1 MCVCVCVLV
10 SECERE
16 REREGERDCFV
27 PLACIRVHIVHLLE
41 IRDYSQV
48 DVVYFTHYTH
58 IIIWVYRSLLYY
70 ENVMF
75 GLMHTPL
82 FRASVHSTE
91 LTYHL
96 HAYALGGVSMVLNTH
111 IFTTAF
117 LFACLPACFFVA
129 A

>member
-1 MCVCVCVLV
+1 MP
-10 SECERE
+10 
-16 REREGERDCFV
+16 F
-27 PLACIRVHIVHLLE
+27 ACIRVHIVQLLE

-48 DVVYFTHYTH
+48 DLVYFRHYTH

-75 GLMHTPL
+75 GLMHAPL
-82 FRASVHSTE
+82 FLALIHSTE
-91 LTYHL
+91 LTYQL
-96 HAYALGGVSMVLNTH
+96 HACALGGASMVLNTH

-117 LFACLPACFFVA
+117 LFVCLPACFFVA